1 MHAREAA
8 TQNPDYFVYTCAQQE
23 NKRPVPLGL
32 DIKQKFQWQWQWQ
45 HQPQEA
51 QVLCRRL
58 ATMQQNGAVRQQQG
72 LPSPT
77 PANSQPPL
85 KMSQPQPTSQSQPT
99 PPNSMPLYLPRP
111 QTAGPVS
118 QGKAGDPSNPSSDY
132 SATPSRIPTCSS
144 RNGNPDSAGSQDK
157 VSDSLGANISKASA
171 IPNAPVSH
179 DPYGYEPTSHGPR
192 SKWAFGGR
200 FGNHR
205 DAATAT
211 LGPRRI
217 ASAPAIT
224 VWDAK
229 ASHNVSGPA
238 WSALEHGST
247 TRTEPAYWKVF
258 FGLVVTHSFQRSLYL
273 PDFPDEEDGPEQVI
287 RGKKQ
292 RKTKHRHRFTNE
304 EMKKLK
310 KIFTYNPYPDF
321 TTREEL
327 AKKLQCQVNVI
338 DNWFQNSRAR
348 LPTKE
353 RRRIFATWKQCNV
366 PVQAHPLLEVQDTQ
380 AEAPNYTTNQS
391 LSCAQK
397 ILMGR
402 ADCSSLEKQGI
413 PSQQAGPSWSSPV
426 SGTIK
431 QPGGALENQ
440 DHTGSGR
447 SPSCPFPSYSPAGC
461 LHTSKALVCYFV
473 KERVD
478 NGESQHA
485 DPFLSCYLHSEYGVR
500 KQQEE
505 QEEDNFKKCSLSE
518 CLQQDDWQYYLE
530 QHQRPQIY
538 QEKMLFLEQLTMDL
552 GPGDQGQDL
561 DSSQLQLQVQ
571 FPQNNG
577 EPGCSQLQQAPPQIV
592 ANSSLLSPG
601 QHMRQWVSDQ
611 PRAQM
616 QQPPLLPLE
625 QHIHRGVS
633 YQPRAEMQ
641 QPPLLSPGQR
651 IQQGASYQP
660 RAEMQQPPLLPPE
673 QRMQQGTSYQPTAQ
687 MQQPP
692 LLSPGQCMQQEISHQ
707 PRAEMQQPPLLSPGK
722 RMQEEIAYRPRA
734 EMQQPPLLPPEQRMQ
749 QGTSYQPTA
758 QMQQPPLLSPG
769 QCMQQEIAYQPRAEM
784 QQPPLL
790 PPEQRM
796 QQGTSY
802 QPRAQMRQPPL
813 LPPGQLMQQ
822 GASYQPTAQM
832 QQPPLLPPGQ
842 HMQQRA
848 SYQPRAQM
856 QQPPLLPPG
865 QHMQQGNSYQ
875 PRAQMQQPPLLPP
888 WQYM

>member
-1 MHAREAA
+1 
-8 TQNPDYFVYTCAQQE
+8 
-23 NKRPVPLGL
+23 
-32 DIKQKFQWQWQWQ
+32 
-45 HQPQEA
+45 
-51 QVLCRRL
+51 
-58 ATMQQNGAVRQQQG
+58 
-72 LPSPT
+72 
-77 PANSQPPL
+77 
-85 KMSQPQPTSQSQPT
+85 
-99 PPNSMPLYLPRP
+99 
-111 QTAGPVS
+111 
-118 QGKAGDPSNPSSDY
+118 
-132 SATPSRIPTCSS
+132 
-144 RNGNPDSAGSQDK
+144 
-157 VSDSLGANISKASA
+157 
-171 IPNAPVSH
+171 
-179 DPYGYEPTSHGPR
+179 
-192 SKWAFGGR
+192 
-200 FGNHR
+200 
-205 DAATAT
+205 
-211 LGPRRI
+211 
-217 ASAPAIT
+217 
-224 VWDAK
+224 
-229 ASHNVSGPA
+229 
-238 WSALEHGST
+238 
-247 TRTEPAYWKVF
+247 
-258 FGLVVTHSFQRSLYL
+258 
-273 PDFPDEEDGPEQVI
+273 
-287 RGKKQ
+287 
-292 RKTKHRHRFTNE
+292 
-304 EMKKLK
+304 MKKLK

-353 RRRIFATWKQCNV
+353 SSRLFATWKQCNV

-413 PSQQAGPSWSSPV
+413 SSQQAGPSWSFPV

-461 LHTSKALVCYFV
+461 LHTPKALVCYFV
-473 KERVD
+473 RERVD
-478 NGESQHA
+478 TGESQHA

-538 QEKMLFLEQLTMDL
+538 QEKMLFLEQLTVDL
-552 GPGDQGQDL
+552 DPGDQGQDL

-601 QHMRQWVSDQ
+601 QHMQQWASDQ
-611 PRAQM
+611 PRAQ
-616 QQPPLLPLE
+616 
-625 QHIHRGVS
+625 
-633 YQPRAEMQ
+633 MQ

-660 RAEMQQPPLLPPE
+660 RAEMQQPPLLSPEQRMQQGASYQPTAQMQQPPLLSPGQCMRQEISHQPRAEMQQPPLLSPGKRMQQEAAYQPRAEMQQPPLLPPE
-673 QRMQQGTSYQPTAQ
+673 QRMQQGTSYQPMAQ

-692 LLSPGQCMQQEISHQ
+692 LPSPGQCMQQEISHQ
-707 PRAEMQQPPLLSPGK
+707 PRAEMQQPPLLSPGQRMQQGASYQPTAQMQHPPLLSPGQCMQQEISHQPSTEMQQPPLLSPGK
-722 RMQEEIAYRPRA
+722 RMQQEIAYQPRA
-734 EMQQPPLLPPEQRMQ
+734 EMQQPPLLPPEQCMQ
-749 QGTSYQPTA
+749 QGTS
-758 QMQQPPLLSPG
+758 
-769 QCMQQEIAYQPRAEM
+769 YQPRAEM

-802 QPRAQMRQPPL
+802 QPRAQMQQSPL

-822 GASYQPTAQM
+822 GTSYQPTAQM
-832 QQPPLLPPGQ
+832 QQPPLLPP
-842 HMQQRA
+842 R
-848 SYQPRAQM
+848 
-856 QQPPLLPPG
+856 
-865 QHMQQGNSYQ
+865 
-875 PRAQMQQPPLLPP
+875 
-888 WQYM
+888 